1 MQFYTSGKYLA
12 SVLLNDHYNFT
23 TTFDLTMEGLRNK
36 SLPREV
42 IIIEKLLHVRQ
53 IDRTLIMCV
62 CLCVCWTIVKH
73 LACANKIQL
82 SDDQGSHVCV
92 LPTSTSLEF
101 WLIPIHKNVHQPQIK
116 LSV

>member
-53 IDRTLIMCV
+53 IYRTLI
-62 CLCVCWTIVKH
+62 
-73 LACANKIQL
+73 
-82 SDDQGSHVCV
+82 VCV
-92 LPTSTSLEF
+92 LDNSKAF
-101 WLIPIHKNVHQPQIK
+101 WLVQIKYSCLMIRVVMYVFFLHQPH
-116 LSV
+116 